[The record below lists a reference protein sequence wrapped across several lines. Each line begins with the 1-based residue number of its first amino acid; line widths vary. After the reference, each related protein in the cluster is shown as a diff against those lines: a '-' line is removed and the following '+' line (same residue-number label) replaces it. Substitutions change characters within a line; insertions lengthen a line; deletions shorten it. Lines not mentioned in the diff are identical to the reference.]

1 MCVKSAAEF
10 GEEDAVM
17 GTKGIFEQMREDH
30 RRVLDEIAVLDA
42 AASTGHSGRRWREW
56 PEKAVEDVLAMLAR
70 QFETH
75 MAAED
80 EVLFPA
86 LGEALPQSR
95 PSIEPLSADHA
106 TLRTM
111 LATIMQTLKEPAA
124 QERNEQLVV
133 QLRDLVDLLR
143 IHIRKEEAVV
153 ISVAEQ
159 VLRPHEVEALAAR
172 MRVLAP
178 NTAPSDRGA
187 GRTKGARS

>member
-1 MCVKSAAEF
+1 
-10 GEEDAVM
+10 M
-17 GTKGIFEQMREDH
+17 GPKGIFERMREDH

-42 AASTGHSGRRWREW
+42 AASTGGSRHRGREW
-56 PEKAVEDVLAMLAR
+56 PGKAVENVLATLAH

-86 LGEALPQSR
+86 LGEALPQSK

-111 LATIMQTLKEPAA
+111 LATVEQTLKEPAA
-124 QERNEQLVV
+124 PERNEQLAV

-153 ISVAEQ
+153 ISVAER
-159 VLRPHEVEALAAR
+159 VLRPQEVEALAAR
-172 MRVLAP
+172 MRGRVAKPAP
-178 NTAPSDRGA
+178 TDPGA
-187 GRTKGARS
+187 RRTKGARS

>member
-1 MCVKSAAEF
+1 MAA
-10 GEEDAVM
+10 
-17 GTKGIFEQMREDH
+17 KGVFDRMREDH

-42 AASTGHSGRRWREW
+42 AASTGDSRRRGREW
-56 PEKAVEDVLAMLAR
+56 PDQAVKDVLTMLER

-80 EVLFPA
+80 EALFPA

-124 QERNEQLVV
+124 PERNEQFAV
-133 QLRDLVDLLR
+133 QLRDLIDLLR

-153 ISVAEQ
+153 ISVAER
-159 VLRPHEVEALAAR
+159 VLRPQEVEVLAAR
-172 MRVLAP
+172 MRVRAP
-178 NTAPSDRGA
+178 KTASSDPGA